1 MNAPNLMRRAN
12 GCKLHTSE
20 SGIIKVLWIFLFMFL
35 AGCSAGQ
42 SASTSPFTAPVIVA
56 VEQWGGTRSDPSI
69 GKKHRPAQITLH
81 HGGVAFLR
89 DKDPQQYLRNL
100 QSWSRG
106 TRKWS
111 DIPYHYLID
120 LDGRVYE
127 GRDIAIAGDTNT
139 NYDPTGHALIVVLG
153 NFEEVEV
160 NQAQLDAVVS
170 TMAMLAKQFKIS
182 PDKIAGHKDF
192 SADTSC
198 PGKSL
203 YPYLQSGYFR
213 QQVAAAMGIEQK

>member
-1 MNAPNLMRRAN
+1 MKSSHSIFTIQRTIFWSALLAVLS
-12 GCKLHTSE
+12 GC
-20 SGIIKVLWIFLFMFL
+20 
-35 AGCSAGQ
+35 
-42 SASTSPFTAPVIVA
+42 ASTPDFTPNIIT
-56 VEQWGGTRSDPSI
+56 VEQWGGTRSNTSAT
-69 GKKHRPAQITLH
+69 KKHVPVQITLH

-106 TRKWS
+106 TRMWS

-127 GRDIAIAGDTNT
+127 GRDIHIAGDTNT
-139 NYDPTGHALIVVLG
+139 NYDPAGHALIVLLG
-153 NFEEVEV
+153 NFEEVEP
-160 NQAQLDAVVS
+160 NAAQLDAVAA
-170 TMAMLAKQFKIS
+170 TMAMLARQFNIA

-192 SADTSC
+192 SSETLC

-203 YPYLQSGYFR
+203 YPYLQNGYFR
-213 QQVAAAMGIEQK
+213 ERVASLLKSGTR